1 MMKRDDLIYTLG
13 AVLLVAGAAFLRWHE
28 ALGCLREYAWTVCVH
43 R

>member
-1 MMKRDDLIYTLG
+1 
-13 AVLLVAGAAFLRWHE
+13 VAGAAFLRWHE